1 MVFLNP
7 AILFGLLA
15 ASIPILIH
23 LLNIK
28 KLQRIEF
35 STLSFLKELQKS
47 KIRKIKIKQ
56 WLLLLIR
63 TLIIIALVF
72 AFARPTLEGR
82 NFLGTSSSAKS
93 SIAFVIDNSFSMDY
107 VDEEGSSFNKAKQAV
122 KNIISNSE
130 DGDEFIFIISK
141 DSAKT
146 TTNKESALNI
156 LDNIKISLVSQYL
169 TDQLSTAVSI
179 ISETQN
185 INKEIYCFSDFQK
198 STFSQSDIIDSAAV
212 NTGNIK
218 ISLYAF
224 DLSSSQINNY
234 SVDDLRLNNSII
246 ELNKPLT
253 FSAVIKNHSNR
264 NIVDLNASLFIN
276 EKRVAQRNL
285 KINNGSDVTAKFT
298 TSLETPGLKEVYVE
312 LEKDNILPDNY
323 SYLSFFIPEEINI
336 LFYFDSNNDIYYL
349 EKAVGSI
356 SESGNIN
363 ITKFKSNDIFNRD
376 LSEFDIVFLVSSKNL
391 TNLNLAEYL
400 NNGGNIF
407 FLPPQSTNRENI
419 SELAKSIG
427 LPKVENIISVSN
439 QSSNYAVFGEI
450 NYKHPIYSSLFEIQN
465 KKEIE
470 SPNLFRYIKFQ
481 NNPKVTSI
489 ISLIDDSIFLGETK
503 MGSGITIFLNT
514 LPVLEWNTIPV
525 KGVFAPLIS
534 RIIYY
539 LVSQENENEYYL
551 TGDPIPL
558 KIGSLT
564 FPIIDVTQPEGNDK
578 INLNEMNNK
587 SFSYKKTYVPGNYK
601 FMSNNK
607 LISFHRVNVNPV
619 ESYMNKIEENKLN
632 DLLTKWFDDNY
643 SILKIEENFMG
654 TIKSA
659 RYGIELW
666 KYFIFT
672 ALFLSLLEMYISRS
686 RKRDLANL

>member
-7 AILFGLLA
+7 AVLFGLLA

-28 KLQRIEF
+28 KLQRVEF

-82 NFLGTSSSAKS
+82 NFLGTSSTAKS
-93 SIAFVIDNSFSMDY
+93 SIVFLIDNSFSMDY
-107 VDEEGSSFNKAKQAV
+107 VDEDGSSFNKAKQAA

-130 DGDEFIFIISK
+130 DGDEFIFIISE
-141 DSAKT
+141 DSTKT

-156 LDNIKISLVSQYL
+156 LENLDISLVSKYL

-179 ISETQN
+179 ISKSQN

-198 STFSQSDIIDSAAV
+198 STFSRSDIIDSEAV
-212 NTGNIK
+212 NIGDQK
-218 ISLYAF
+218 ISLYAI

-234 SVDDLRLNNSII
+234 SVEDLRLNNSII

-253 FSAVIKNHSNR
+253 FSAVIKNHSDN
-264 NIVDLNASLFIN
+264 NIEDLNASLFIN
-276 EKRVAQRNL
+276 KKRVAQRNL
-285 KINNGSDVTAKFT
+285 KINRESDVTAKFE

-336 LFYFDSNNDIYYL
+336 LFYFDSDDDIFYL
-349 EKAVGSI
+349 EKAVRSI

-363 ITKFKSNDIFNRD
+363 ITKFKSNDIFNRN
-376 LSEFDIVFLVSSKNL
+376 LSEFDIVFLISSGNL
-391 TNLNLAEYL
+391 TNLSLTEYL

-407 FLPPQSTNRENI
+407 FLPAQSANREKIN
-419 SELAKSIG
+419 ELGKSIG
-427 LPKVENIISVSN
+427 LPKVENIISIN
-439 QSSNYAVFGEI
+439 YQSSNYAVFGEI
-450 NYKHPIYSSLFEIQN
+450 NNTHPIYSSLFEIHN
-465 KKEIE
+465 KKEID
-470 SPNLFRYIKFQ
+470 SPNIFRYIKFQ

-489 ISLIDDSIFLGETK
+489 INLIDDSVLLGETK
-503 MGSGITIFLNT
+503 VGSGITIFINT
-514 LPVLEWNTIPV
+514 LPIIEWNTLPI

-539 LVSQENENEYYL
+539 LVSQENEKEYYF
-551 TGDPIPL
+551 TGVPLPL
-558 KIGSLT
+558 KTGSLT
-564 FPIIDVTQPEGNDK
+564 FPIIDVTQPDGSDK
-578 INLNEMNNK
+578 INLNEISNK

-601 FMSNNK
+601 FMSNDK
-607 LISFHRVNVNPV
+607 LISFHGINVNPV
-619 ESYMNKIEENKLN
+619 ESYMKKIGDNELN
-632 DLLTKWFDDNY
+632 DLLKMWFNNNY
-643 SILKIEENFMG
+643 SILEIEENFMG
-654 TIKSA
+654 AIKSA
-659 RYGIELW
+659 RYGVELW
-666 KYFIFT
+666 KYFIFA

-686 RKRDLANL
+686 RKRDLVNL